1 MHYRN
6 LMSGSAR
13 QNGIPFICQNMP
25 FVCINNPVESPF
37 VGRKIPFV
45 GIKGFTLVELIKTMT
60 IAGIL
65 MAIAVPG
72 MGNLIRNHRLSGQ
85 ANDLLADLAF
95 ARSEAIK
102 RSVTVTVCKQNASS
116 ATPACN
122 TTSTAPWT
130 GGWVVFID
138 TNNDGLID
146 TAPAENILRLRSG
159 LEGGNYVTAANTSA
173 AAGSGFDNAA
183 NLVRF
188 RNTGATTINPTA
200 AAPAGASPG
209 APTGIAR
216 FRLCDS
222 RGVNAALT
230 VELTTMGRA
239 RVNSTRPFDPNNCPA
254 NSNW

>member
-1 MHYRN
+1 MHYRS
-6 LMSGSAR
+6 LISGNTR

-25 FVCINNPVESPF
+25 FVGINNPAKPPF
-37 VGRKIPFV
+37 VGFKIPFV
-45 GIKGFTLVELIKTMT
+45 RIKGFTLIELIITIT

-65 MAIAVPG
+65 MATAVPG

-116 ATPACN
+116 TTPACN

-130 GGWVVFID
+130 GGWVVFVDTDNDGQID
-138 TNNDGLID
+138 TS
-146 TAPAENILRLRSG
+146 PAENILRLRSG
-159 LEGGNYVTAANTSA
+159 LEGGNYVTAASTDTSGGA
-173 AAGSGFDNAA
+173 FDNAA
-183 NLVRF
+183 NLIRF

-222 RGVNAALT
+222 RGVNAALA